1 MRRRG
6 ETAVAQTWVY
16 YKSTTAQMVNA
27 AAAKYA
33 PSRRSRMGSPNRLGS
48 WRITDAGF
56 RRHTDPRP
64 TETAVARHR
73 QRIEVIVVVDR
84 PDPETISAVRAVNDP
99 RLQLIVNPQPSTAAG
114 ARNAGADHARG
125 EWIAFPDDNDEW
137 LPSKLERQI
146 AFSSGRPPALLSC
159 LSRVVTPTATYAWP
173 QVIFDSSGPIDEYL
187 FDRRSLLGGW
197 GFIQTSSYLL
207 PAGCLIMYG
216 STSRALM
223 TIGSSH
229 CACRNGRKRA
239 STPFRKCWSF
249 FISRRSGCPLRPGRR
264 HGRLLSDGSRAYD
277 RSSPGVPIAV
287 SVWVS
292 SALGRPGKEPTR
304 RFPNCSTAHFGT
316 ALPNGG
322 CCEVCYTVGWVRAPP
337 EQAACVGD
345 CTDNRPIKQKLRW
358 ESSVEFKEMNNE
370 LAR

>member
-1 MRRRG
+1 MRRRR

-73 QRIEVIVVVDR
+73 QR
-84 PDPETISAVRAVNDP
+84 A
-99 RLQLIVNPQPSTAAG
+99 
-114 ARNAGADHARG
+114 
-125 EWIAFPDDNDEW
+125 
-137 LPSKLERQI
+137 
-146 AFSSGRPPALLSC
+146 
-159 LSRVVTPTATYAWP
+159 PTYVWP

-229 CACRNGRKRA
+229 CACRNRQKRA